1 MLKIKWQG
9 NFYEVPEDEL
19 SLYPGYEMA
28 SDEEFNNVGKLNDPV
43 QENTAIAGSVNTSSM
58 DFTSDPGS
66 LVLPKIPKPIGSE
79 LDNLTI
85 DDVKKQDQQKK
96 QKEDFKKNNKKE
108 LDVSDLIDENG
119 NIKLSRKT
127 IYALG

>member
-85 DDVKKQDQQKK
+85 DDINYSPAQLQINLNYNHGLQSMFRAEFVPATAI
-96 QKEDFKKNNKKE
+96 FCI
-108 LDVSDLIDENG
+108 S
-119 NIKLSRKT
+119 
-127 IYALG
+127 

>member
-66 LVLPKIPKPIGSE
+66 LVLPLS
-79 LDNLTI
+79 
-85 DDVKKQDQQKK
+85 
-96 QKEDFKKNNKKE
+96 
-108 LDVSDLIDENG
+108 LIH
-119 NIKLSRKT
+119 I
-127 IYALG
+127 